1 LSRENRNY
9 SDALGRAI
17 CQDGYTCALMARVKA
32 GTWAVFHVI
41 IPCNC
46 RYMALPNKE
55 QKISTQLPGD
65 VKNQFEVIIS
75 YAYCVRRPTPVVLRD
90 P

>member
-1 LSRENRNY
+1 MR
-9 SDALGRAI
+9 
-17 CQDGYTCALMARVKA
+17 ALMARVKA

-55 QKISTQLPGD
+55 QKNSTQLPRKTSLKQSSLTYIACDG
-65 VKNQFEVIIS
+65 
-75 YAYCVRRPTPVVLRD
+75 
-90 P
+90 